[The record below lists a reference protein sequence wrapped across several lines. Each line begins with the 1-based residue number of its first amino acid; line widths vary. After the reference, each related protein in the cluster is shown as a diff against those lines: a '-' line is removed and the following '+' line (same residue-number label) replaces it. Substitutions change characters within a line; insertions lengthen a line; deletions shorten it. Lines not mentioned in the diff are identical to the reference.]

1 MAFKRDKFNSFSS
14 CLKTVQ
20 GYRYPEARAI
30 AENFILEERLT
41 EEREDSYSKYIVS
54 PGNLE
59 DWKFWHENEYLPNK
73 IKLCQGQGIPQTFTD
88 LNSPNLLLEMEQ
100 DQYLIRV
107 ENLAELAKLSR
118 SDNDIVSLSGF
129 FIKFL
134 KDPTDQRAADVI
146 EDFLSDC
153 NRARDLR
160 PIFVGFWGE
169 VKDLLQKNDDRWA
182 NKVRDRFGL
191 GHFNPEKGESIPVLL
206 LRYRV
211 ADVIAMKP
219 EERNFA
225 AIPTVLDSSMSPFFC
240 PTPKGWTE
248 GQTLDLRNGGEND
261 YAFNCE
267 ILHRFIE
274 YKISHVYRFGWITES
289 PGKTC
294 EEARRIHM
302 KFLENDFKYFDQL

>member
-1 MAFKRDKFNSFSS
+1 MAFQRDKFDSFFKL
-14 CLKTVQ
+14 LKTVQ
-20 GYRYPEARAI
+20 GYHPEARAI

-41 EEREDSYSKYIVS
+41 EVREDSYSEYVVS
-54 PGNLE
+54 PGNLD
-59 DWKFWHENEYLPNK
+59 DWNFWHENKYLPNE
-73 IKLCQGQGIPQTFTD
+73 IKLHQGQGIPQTFTD
-88 LNSPNLLLEMEQ
+88 LNSPNLLLEIEQ
-100 DQYLIRV
+100 DQYLIRL
-107 ENLAELAKLSR
+107 ENLVELAKIAR
-118 SDNDIVSLSGF
+118 SDNDIALLSDF

-134 KDPTDQRAADVI
+134 KDPTDQKATDVI
-146 EDFLSDC
+146 KDFLSDC
-153 NRARDLR
+153 NRVRDLR

-169 VKDLLQKNDDRWA
+169 VKDLLQKNDDHWA

-191 GHFNPEKGESIPVLL
+191 GHFDPMKGEPIPVLL

-219 EERNFA
+219 NECNFA

-240 PTPKGWTE
+240 PTPKDWTE
-248 GQTLDLRNGGEND
+248 GQTLDLSSGRESD

-274 YKISHVYRFGWITES
+274 YKISHVYHFGWITES

-302 KFLENDFKYFDQL
+302 EYLKNDFKYFNQL